1 MSQNV
6 TAKQM
11 ALESGQDPIA
21 VVATV
26 ETVPAEAV
34 AVESYADR
42 LMDELFE
49 GVDQSFEKSGGLPTE
64 PVQPE
69 TITLKSIS
77 VPQIVLSQLAQPQQ
91 PAEKDVKAIARQV
104 ALETT
109 QKQQSK
115 QSFDK
120 ILLGAAFGSL
130 ILVLGLWLASRS
142 GLVRLPTATPA
153 TSTPAEAGKTAP
165 DTQFV
170 EYVQRS
176 LEAIEQK
183 KAPQANPQLPVVP
196 GVAPPGTLP
205 SIQISGSPPA
215 TAGLSTAVNRIADA
229 LEQAAAQPGVPALPA
244 QVVIIPP
251 APVPAPAPVLVPVP
265 VPFPVS
271 APAPAPAPVPA
282 PAPASVPAPAP
293 AVAAPQTA
301 TVSPSP
307 TAPASG
313 RAIASAGRATQTP
326 VATSPSPSPSP
337 SESPQS
343 KILAR
348 ETEPAAAPAAAP
360 APAAQPAAPQT
371 QPAPPATKSTQTSAH
386 TLVGVLELGD
396 RSAALFEV
404 DGVARRIYVGESI
417 GASGWTLAE
426 IKNQEAVIR
435 KGGDVRSVF
444 VGQKF

>member
-1 MSQNV
+1 MSQKV
-6 TAKQM
+6 IAKQM
-11 ALESGQDPIA
+11 SLESASDPIA
-21 VVATV
+21 VKATV

-49 GVDQSFEKSGGLPTE
+49 GVDRAFDGSAGQPAE
-64 PVQPE
+64 PMAPE
-69 TITLKSIS
+69 FVALKSIS
-77 VPQIVLSQLAQPQQ
+77 VPQIVLSPLAPEPQRG
-91 PAEKDVKAIARQV
+91 EKDVEAIARQV

-109 QKQQSK
+109 KKQQSK
-115 QSFDK
+115 QSFDR
-120 ILLGAAFGSL
+120 ILLGAACGSL
-130 ILVLGLWLASRS
+130 LLVLGLWLASRS
-142 GLVRLPTATPA
+142 GLVRLRPAPAPETPA
-153 TSTPAEAGKTAP
+153 ASGVTAP

-176 LEAIEQK
+176 LEVIEQK
-183 KAPQANPQLPVVP
+183 KAPQPNPQLAGVP

-205 SIQISGSPPA
+205 SISISGAPPA

-229 LEQAAAQPGVPALPA
+229 LEQAGAQPGAPAPQIVVIPPPA
-244 QVVIIPP
+244 QVTVAPG
-251 APVPAPAPVLVPVP
+251 APVAGAPGAPV
-265 VPFPVS
+265 
-271 APAPAPAPVPA
+271 AGA
-282 PAPASVPAPAP
+282 
-293 AVAAPQTA
+293 QTA
-301 TVSPSP
+301 AVSPSP

-313 RAIASAGRATQTP
+313 RAIAAAGTRDPLA
-326 VATSPSPSPSP
+326 ASPSP
-337 SESPQS
+337 SESPQP

-348 ETEPAAAPAAAP
+348 ETEPAPAPSTQQSAP
-360 APAAQPAAPQT
+360 APEQSAPAVSSAP
-371 QPAPPATKSTQTSAH
+371 TSAH
-386 TLVGVLELGD
+386 TLVGILELGD

>member
-1 MSQNV
+1 MPQKV
-6 TAKQM
+6 IAKQM
-11 ALESGQDPIA
+11 SLESASDPIA
-21 VVATV
+21 VKATV

-49 GVDQSFEKSGGLPTE
+49 GVDRAFEGSGAQPAE
-64 PVQPE
+64 PMAPE
-69 TITLKSIS
+69 FVALKSIS
-77 VPQIVLSQLAQPQQ
+77 VPQIVLSPLAPEPQRG
-91 PAEKDVKAIARQV
+91 EKDVEAIARQV

-109 QKQQSK
+109 KKQQSK
-115 QSFDK
+115 QSFDR
-120 ILLGAAFGSL
+120 ILLGAACGSL
-130 ILVLGLWLASRS
+130 LLVLGLWLASRS
-142 GLVRLPTATPA
+142 GLLRLRAAPAPETPA
-153 TSTPAEAGKTAP
+153 ASAPTAP

-183 KAPQANPQLPVVP
+183 KAPQPNPQLAGVP

-205 SIQISGSPPA
+205 SISISGAPPA

-229 LEQAAAQPGVPALPA
+229 LEQAGAQPGAPAPQVVVIPPPA
-244 QVVIIPP
+244 QVTVAPA
-251 APVPAPAPVLVPVP
+251 APVAGAPA
-265 VPFPVS
+265 
-271 APAPAPAPVPA
+271 AG
-282 PAPASVPAPAP
+282 
-293 AVAAPQTA
+293 AAPQTA
-301 TVSPSP
+301 AVSPSP

-313 RAIASAGRATQTP
+313 RAIAAAGTRTP
-326 VATSPSPSPSP
+326 LAASENP
-337 SESPQS
+337 SESPQP

-348 ETEPAAAPAAAP
+348 ETEPAPAPSAQQSAP
-360 APAAQPAAPQT
+360 APAAEQSAPAVSSAP
-371 QPAPPATKSTQTSAH
+371 TSAH
-386 TLVGVLELGD
+386 TLVGILELGD

>member
-1 MSQNV
+1 MSQKV

-11 ALESGQDPIA
+11 ALQTAEEPIA
-21 VVATV
+21 VVTSV
-26 ETVPAEAV
+26 ETVTAETV

-49 GVDQSFEKSGGLPTE
+49 GVNRAFDENGTSE

-69 TITLKSIS
+69 FVALKSIS
-77 VPQIVLSQLAQPQQ
+77 VPQIVLSQLAAPQQ
-91 PAEKDVKAIARQV
+91 TAEKDVEAIARQV

-115 QSFDK
+115 QSFDR

-130 ILVLGLWLASRS
+130 LLVMGLWLASRS
-142 GLVRLPTATPA
+142 GLVRIPSATPA
-153 TSTPAEAGKTAP
+153 ASTSAESAKTAP

-183 KAPQANPQLPVVP
+183 KPPQTNSQLPAVP
-196 GVAPPGTLP
+196 GVAPAGTLP
-205 SIQISGSPPA
+205 SIQISGAPPA

-229 LEQAAAQPGVPALPA
+229 IEQAAAQPGAPALPA

-251 APVPAPAPVLVPVP
+251 ATSPGGAP
-265 VPFPVS
+265 
-271 APAPAPAPVPA
+271 
-282 PAPASVPAPAP
+282 
-293 AVAAPQTA
+293 PQTA
-301 TVSPSP
+301 AVSPSP
-307 TAPASG
+307 TASSSG
-313 RAIASAGRATQTP
+313 RA
-326 VATSPSPSPSP
+326 VATAGTSTQSPVSTS
-337 SESPQS
+337 SESGQP

-348 ETEPAAAPAAAP
+348 ETESAPPPAASSVSSGQQAEPQSPAAPATSSAA
-360 APAAQPAAPQT
+360 
-371 QPAPPATKSTQTSAH
+371 TSAH
-386 TLVGVLELGD
+386 TLVGILELGD

-417 GASGWTLAE
+417 GSSGWTLAE

>member
-1 MSQNV
+1 MSQKV
-6 TAKQM
+6 IAKQM
-11 ALESGQDPIA
+11 SLESASDPIA
-21 VVATV
+21 VKATV

-34 AVESYADR
+34 AVESYADQ

-49 GVDQSFEKSGGLPTE
+49 GVDRAFEGSGAQPAE
-64 PVQPE
+64 PMAPE
-69 TITLKSIS
+69 FVALKSIS
-77 VPQIVLSQLAQPQQ
+77 VPQIVLSPLAPEPQRG
-91 PAEKDVKAIARQV
+91 EKDVEAIARQV

-109 QKQQSK
+109 KKQQSK
-115 QSFDK
+115 QSFDR
-120 ILLGAAFGSL
+120 ILLGAACGSL
-130 ILVLGLWLASRS
+130 LLVMGLWLASRS
-142 GLVRLPTATPA
+142 GLVRLRTAPAPETPA
-153 TSTPAEAGKTAP
+153 ASGVTAP

-176 LEAIEQK
+176 LEVIEQK
-183 KAPQANPQLPVVP
+183 KAPQPNPQLAGVP

-205 SIQISGSPPA
+205 SISISGAPPA

-229 LEQAAAQPGVPALPA
+229 LEQAGAQPGAPAPQVVLIPPPA
-244 QVVIIPP
+244 QVTVAQA
-251 APVPAPAPVLVPVP
+251 APVAGAP
-265 VPFPVS
+265 
-271 APAPAPAPVPA
+271 
-282 PAPASVPAPAP
+282 
-293 AVAAPQTA
+293 AAPQTGS
-301 TVSPSP
+301 VSPSP

-313 RAIASAGRATQTP
+313 RAIAAAGTRTP
-326 VATSPSPSPSP
+326 LAASPNP
-337 SESPQS
+337 SESPQP

-348 ETEPAAAPAAAP
+348 ETEPAPAPSAQQSAP
-360 APAAQPAAPQT
+360 APEQSAPAVSSAP
-371 QPAPPATKSTQTSAH
+371 TSAH
-386 TLVGVLELGD
+386 TLVGILELGD

>member
-11 ALESGQDPIA
+11 GLESAQDPIA

-26 ETVPAEAV
+26 ETIPAETV

-49 GVDQSFEKSGGLPTE
+49 GVDRAFQESGGLPTE
-64 PVQPE
+64 PVKPE
-69 TITLKSIS
+69 IITLKSIS
-77 VPQIVLSQLAQPQQ
+77 VPQIVLSSPPPMGGQRL
-91 PAEKDVKAIARQV
+91 EKDVVAIARRV

-109 QKQQSK
+109 KKHQSK

-120 ILLGAAFGSL
+120 MLLGAAFGSL
-130 ILVLGLWLASRS
+130 LLVLGLWLASRS
-142 GLVRLPTATPA
+142 GWVRLPVAAT
-153 TSTPAEAGKTAP
+153 TTGLTPTTKEKTAP
-165 DTQFV
+165 DTEFS

-176 LEAIEQK
+176 LDAIEQK
-183 KAPQANPQLPVVP
+183 KLPKGNAQLSGVPEVV
-196 GVAPPGTLP
+196 PPGTLP
-205 SIQISGSPPA
+205 NISISGAPPA

-229 LEQAAAQPGVPALPA
+229 LEQAAVQPGSPALPA

-251 APVPAPAPVLVPVP
+251 ATNPAEPPPT
-265 VPFPVS
+265 
-271 APAPAPAPVPA
+271 
-282 PAPASVPAPAP
+282 
-293 AVAAPQTA
+293 VA
-301 TVSPSP
+301 VSPSA

-313 RAIASAGRATQTP
+313 RAVAVAGKASPSSSP
-326 VATSPSPSPSP
+326 VAASPSKS
-337 SESPQS
+337 SEP

-348 ETEPAAAPAAAP
+348 ETEPATAPAAAP
-360 APAAQPAAPQT
+360 AATQPAATQPAAAPAATQPAAAQT
-371 QPAPPATKSTQTSAH
+371 QPTAPAVVSSAPTSAH

-417 GASGWTLAE
+417 GSSGWTLGE

>member
-1 MSQNV
+1 MSQKV
-6 TAKQM
+6 IAKQM
-11 ALESGQDPIA
+11 SLESASDPIA
-21 VVATV
+21 VKATV

-34 AVESYADR
+34 AVESYADQ

-49 GVDQSFEKSGGLPTE
+49 GVDRAFDGSGPQPAE
-64 PVQPE
+64 PMAPE
-69 TITLKSIS
+69 FVALKSIS
-77 VPQIVLSQLAQPQQ
+77 VPQIVLSPLAPEPQRG
-91 PAEKDVKAIARQV
+91 EKDVEAIARQV

-109 QKQQSK
+109 KKQQSK
-115 QSFDK
+115 QSFDR
-120 ILLGAAFGSL
+120 ILLGAACGSL
-130 ILVLGLWLASRS
+130 LLVLGLWLASRS
-142 GLVRLPTATPA
+142 GLLRLRAAPAPETPA
-153 TSTPAEAGKTAP
+153 ASGVTAP

-176 LEAIEQK
+176 LEVIEQK
-183 KAPQANPQLPVVP
+183 KAPQPNPQLAGVP

-205 SIQISGSPPA
+205 SISISGAPPA

-229 LEQAAAQPGVPALPA
+229 LEQAGAQPGAPAPQVVVIPPPA
-244 QVVIIPP
+244 QVTVAPA
-251 APVPAPAPVLVPVP
+251 APVAGAPGAP
-265 VPFPVS
+265 
-271 APAPAPAPVPA
+271 
-282 PAPASVPAPAP
+282 
-293 AVAAPQTA
+293 VAAPQTGS
-301 TVSPSP
+301 VSPSP

-313 RAIASAGRATQTP
+313 RAIAAAGTRTP
-326 VATSPSPSPSP
+326 LAASPSPSQ
-337 SESPQS
+337 SPQP

-348 ETEPAAAPAAAP
+348 ETEPAPAPSTQQSAP
-360 APAAQPAAPQT
+360 APEQSASAVSSAP
-371 QPAPPATKSTQTSAH
+371 TSAH
-386 TLVGVLELGD
+386 TLVGILELGD

>member
-1 MSQNV
+1 MSQKV
-6 TAKQM
+6 IAKQM
-11 ALESGQDPIA
+11 SLESASDPIA
-21 VVATV
+21 VKATV

-34 AVESYADR
+34 AVESYADQ

-49 GVDQSFEKSGGLPTE
+49 GVDRAFDGSGPQPPE
-64 PVQPE
+64 PMAPE
-69 TITLKSIS
+69 FVALKSIS
-77 VPQIVLSQLAQPQQ
+77 VPQIVLSPLAPEPQRG
-91 PAEKDVKAIARQV
+91 EKDVEAIARQV

-109 QKQQSK
+109 KKQQSK
-115 QSFDK
+115 QSFDR
-120 ILLGAAFGSL
+120 ILLGAACGSL
-130 ILVLGLWLASRS
+130 LLVLGLWLASRS
-142 GLVRLPTATPA
+142 GLLRLRAAPAPETPA
-153 TSTPAEAGKTAP
+153 ASGVTAP

-183 KAPQANPQLPVVP
+183 KPPQPNPQLAGVP

-205 SIQISGSPPA
+205 SISISGAPPA

-229 LEQAAAQPGVPALPA
+229 LEQAGAQPGAPAPQVVVIPPPA
-244 QVVIIPP
+244 QVTVAPT
-251 APVPAPAPVLVPVP
+251 APVAGVP
-265 VPFPVS
+265 
-271 APAPAPAPVPA
+271 
-282 PAPASVPAPAP
+282 
-293 AVAAPQTA
+293 AAPQTGS
-301 TVSPSP
+301 VSPSP

-313 RAIASAGRATQTP
+313 RAIAAAGTRSP
-326 VATSPSPSPSP
+326 VAASPNP
-337 SESPQS
+337 SESPQP

-348 ETEPAAAPAAAP
+348 ETEPAPAPSAQQSAP
-360 APAAQPAAPQT
+360 APEQSAPAVSSAP
-371 QPAPPATKSTQTSAH
+371 TSAH
-386 TLVGVLELGD
+386 TLVGILELGD

>member
-1 MSQNV
+1 MPQKV
-6 TAKQM
+6 IAKQM
-11 ALESGQDPIA
+11 SLESSASDPIA
-21 VVATV
+21 VKATV

-49 GVDQSFEKSGGLPTE
+49 GVDRAFDGSGGLPAE
-64 PVQPE
+64 PVAPE
-69 TITLKSIS
+69 FVALKSIS
-77 VPQIVLSQLAQPQQ
+77 VPQIVLSQLAPQPQ
-91 PAEKDVKAIARQV
+91 PAEKDVEAIARQV

-115 QSFDK
+115 QSFDR

-130 ILVLGLWLASRS
+130 LLVMGLWLASRS
-142 GLVRLPTATPA
+142 GLVRLPAAPAPETPVA
-153 TSTPAEAGKTAP
+153 SVKTAP
-165 DTQFV
+165 DTPFV

-183 KAPQANPQLPVVP
+183 KAPQANPQVAGVP
-196 GVAPPGTLP
+196 GVATPGTLP
-205 SIQISGSPPA
+205 SISISGAPPA

-229 LEQAAAQPGVPALPA
+229 LEQASAQPGAPAPQVVVIPPPA
-244 QVVIIPP
+244 QVTV
-251 APVPAPAPVLVPVP
+251 APA
-265 VPFPVS
+265 
-271 APAPAPAPVPA
+271 APE
-282 PAPASVPAPAP
+282 
-293 AVAAPQTA
+293 TA
-301 TVSPSP
+301 TVSPLQA
-307 TAPASG
+307 APASG
-313 RAIASAGRATQTP
+313 RAIAAAGRAI
-326 VATSPSPSPSP
+326 AGSPSP
-337 SESPQS
+337 SESPQP

-348 ETEPAAAPAAAP
+348 ETELAP
-360 APAAQPAAPQT
+360 APSAEQSAPAPQ
-371 QPAPPATKSTQTSAH
+371 QSAPAVSSAPTSAH
-386 TLVGVLELGD
+386 TLVGILELGD

>member
-1 MSQNV
+1 MPQKVIAEQMS
-6 TAKQM
+6 
-11 ALESGQDPIA
+11 LESASDPIA

-49 GVDQSFEKSGGLPTE
+49 GVDRAFDGSSGLPSE

-69 TITLKSIS
+69 FVALKSIS
-77 VPQIVLSQLAQPQQ
+77 VPQIVLSQLAPQPQ
-91 PAEKDVKAIARQV
+91 PAEKDVEAIARQV
-104 ALETT
+104 ALETAK
-109 QKQQSK
+109 KQQSK
-115 QSFDK
+115 QSFDR

-130 ILVLGLWLASRS
+130 LLVMGLWLASRS
-142 GLVRLPTATPA
+142 GLVRLPAAPAPETPVA
-153 TSTPAEAGKTAP
+153 SGKTAP
-165 DTQFV
+165 DTPFV

-183 KAPQANPQLPVVP
+183 KAPQPNPQLAGVP
-196 GVAPPGTLP
+196 GVATPGTLP
-205 SIQISGSPPA
+205 SISISGAPPA

-229 LEQAAAQPGVPALPA
+229 LEQAGAQPGAPAPQVVVIPPPA
-244 QVVIIPP
+244 QVTVAPA
-251 APVPAPAPVLVPVP
+251 APVAAAP
-265 VPFPVS
+265 
-271 APAPAPAPVPA
+271 
-282 PAPASVPAPAP
+282 
-293 AVAAPQTA
+293 AAPQTA
-301 TVSPSP
+301 AASPSQA
-307 TAPASG
+307 APASG
-313 RAIASAGRATQTP
+313 RAIAAAGTRSPLA
-326 VATSPSPSPSP
+326 ASPSPSD
-337 SESPQS
+337 SPQP

-348 ETEPAAAPAAAP
+348 ETESVP
-360 APAAQPAAPQT
+360 APAAQEAAPAAQ
-371 QPAPPATKSTQTSAH
+371 QPAPALSSAPTSAH
-386 TLVGVLELGD
+386 TLVGILELGD

>member
-1 MSQNV
+1 MPQKV
-6 TAKQM
+6 IAKQM
-11 ALESGQDPIA
+11 SLESASDPIA
-21 VVATV
+21 VRATV

-49 GVDQSFEKSGGLPTE
+49 GVDRAFDGSGGQPAE
-64 PVQPE
+64 PMAPE
-69 TITLKSIS
+69 FVALKSIS
-77 VPQIVLSQLAQPQQ
+77 VPQIVLSPLAPEPQRGD
-91 PAEKDVKAIARQV
+91 KDVEAIARQV

-109 QKQQSK
+109 KKQQSK
-115 QSFDK
+115 QSFDR
-120 ILLGAAFGSL
+120 ILLGAACGSL
-130 ILVLGLWLASRS
+130 LLVLGLWLASRS
-142 GLVRLPTATPA
+142 GLVRLPAAPAPETPA
-153 TSTPAEAGKTAP
+153 ASGVTAP

-183 KAPQANPQLPVVP
+183 KPPQPNPQLAGVP

-205 SIQISGSPPA
+205 SISISGAPPA

-229 LEQAAAQPGVPALPA
+229 LEQAGAQPGAPAPQVVVIPPPA
-244 QVVIIPP
+244 QVTVAPA
-251 APVPAPAPVLVPVP
+251 APVAG
-265 VPFPVS
+265 
-271 APAPAPAPVPA
+271 VPA
-282 PAPASVPAPAP
+282 AP
-293 AVAAPQTA
+293 AAPQTA
-301 TVSPSP
+301 AVSPSP
-307 TAPASG
+307 AAPASG
-313 RAIASAGRATQTP
+313 RAIAAAGTR
-326 VATSPSPSPSP
+326 SPLAASPSP
-337 SESPQS
+337 SESPQP

-348 ETEPAAAPAAAP
+348 ETEAAP
-360 APAAQPAAPQT
+360 APSAQQSA
-371 QPAPPATKSTQTSAH
+371 PAPEQSAPAVSSAPTSAH
-386 TLVGVLELGD
+386 TLVGILELGD

>member
-1 MSQNV
+1 MPQKVIAEQMS
-6 TAKQM
+6 
-11 ALESGQDPIA
+11 LESASDPIA
-21 VVATV
+21 VRATV

-49 GVDQSFEKSGGLPTE
+49 GVDRAFDGSGGLPSE

-69 TITLKSIS
+69 FVALKSIS
-77 VPQIVLSQLAQPQQ
+77 VPQIVLSQLAPQPQ
-91 PAEKDVKAIARQV
+91 PAEKDVEAIARQV
-104 ALETT
+104 ALETAK
-109 QKQQSK
+109 KQQSK
-115 QSFDK
+115 QSFDRM
-120 ILLGAAFGSL
+120 LLGAAFGSL
-130 ILVLGLWLASRS
+130 LLVMGLWLASRS
-142 GLVRLPTATPA
+142 GLVRLPAAPAPETPVA
-153 TSTPAEAGKTAP
+153 SGKTAP

-183 KAPQANPQLPVVP
+183 KAPQANPQLAGVP
-196 GVAPPGTLP
+196 GAPTPGTLP
-205 SIQISGSPPA
+205 SIQISGAPPA

-229 LEQAAAQPGVPALPA
+229 LEQAGTQPGAPAPQIVVIPPPA
-244 QVVIIPP
+244 QVTVAPP
-251 APVPAPAPVLVPVP
+251 APVAAAP
-265 VPFPVS
+265 
-271 APAPAPAPVPA
+271 
-282 PAPASVPAPAP
+282 
-293 AVAAPQTA
+293 AAPQTA
-301 TVSPSP
+301 AVSPSP
-307 TAPASG
+307 AAPASG
-313 RAIASAGRATQTP
+313 RAIAAAGTRDPLA
-326 VATSPSPSPSP
+326 ASPSP
-337 SESPQS
+337 SESPQP

-348 ETEPAAAPAAAP
+348 ETEPA
-360 APAAQPAAPQT
+360 
-371 QPAPPATKSTQTSAH
+371 PAPPAQQSAPAPDRSAPAVSSAPTSAH
-386 TLVGVLELGD
+386 TLVGILELGD

>member
-26 ETVPAEAV
+26 ETMPAEAV

-49 GVDQSFEKSGGLPTE
+49 GVDRSFDKNGGLPTE

-77 VPQIVLSQLAQPQQ
+77 VPQIVLSQLPQPQQ
-91 PAEKDVKAIARQV
+91 PAEKDVEAIARQV

-130 ILVLGLWLASRS
+130 MLVLGLWLASRS

-153 TSTPAEAGKTAP
+153 ASTPAEAGKTAP

-205 SIQISGSPPA
+205 SIQISGSPPV

-229 LEQAAAQPGVPALPA
+229 LEQAAAQPGAPALPA

-265 VPFPVS
+265 I
-271 APAPAPAPVPA
+271 PAPAPAPVLVPIPA
-282 PAPASVPAPAP
+282 PA
-293 AVAAPQTA
+293 AVAPQTA

-307 TAPASG
+307 AAPASG

-326 VATSPSPSPSP
+326 VATSPSPSSSP
-337 SESPQS
+337 SESPQP

-348 ETEPAAAPAAAP
+348 ETEPAAPAPAAA
-360 APAAQPAAPQT
+360 
-371 QPAPPATKSTQTSAH
+371 
-386 TLVGVLELGD
+386 
-396 RSAALFEV
+396 
-404 DGVARRIYVGESI
+404 
-417 GASGWTLAE
+417 
-426 IKNQEAVIR
+426 
-435 KGGDVRSVF
+435 
-444 VGQKF
+444 

>member
-6 TAKQM
+6 TTKQM
-11 ALESGQDPIA
+11 ALESGQEPIT

-26 ETVPAEAV
+26 ETVLAEAV

-49 GVDQSFEKSGGLPTE
+49 GVDQAFEKSGGLPTE
-64 PVQPE
+64 PMQPE

-77 VPQIVLSQLAQPQQ
+77 VPQIVLSQLAQPRQ
-91 PAEKDVKAIARQV
+91 PAEKDIKAIARQV

-142 GLVRLPTATPA
+142 GLVRLSTTTPTAS
-153 TSTPAEAGKTAP
+153 TSAKTGKTVP

-205 SIQISGSPPA
+205 SISISGSPPV

-229 LEQAAAQPGVPALPA
+229 LEQVAMQPGAPALPA
-244 QVVIIPP
+244 QVIIIPP
-251 APVPAPAPVLVPVP
+251 APVPAPAPVLI
-265 VPFPVS
+265 PFPV
-271 APAPAPAPVPA
+271 PAPAPAPVLIPF
-282 PAPASVPAPAP
+282 PVPVPAPAP
-293 AVAAPQTA
+293 VPASATVAPQTA

-326 VATSPSPSPSP
+326 VATSPSPS
-337 SESPQS
+337 ESPQP

-348 ETEPAAAPAAAP
+348 EIEPAAAPAVTP
-360 APAAQPAAPQT
+360 APAAQQATPQP
-371 QPAPPATKSTQTSAH
+371 QSAPPTTSTAQTSAH
-386 TLVGVLELGD
+386 TLVGILELGD

>member
-1 MSQNV
+1 MSQKV
-6 TAKQM
+6 IAKQM
-11 ALESGQDPIA
+11 SLASSSEPIA

-49 GVDQSFEKSGGLPTE
+49 GVDRAFDGSGGLPAE
-64 PVQPE
+64 PVAPE
-69 TITLKSIS
+69 FVALKSIS
-77 VPQIVLSQLAQPQQ
+77 VPQIVLSQLAPE
-91 PAEKDVKAIARQV
+91 PTRGGEKDVEAIARQV

-109 QKQQSK
+109 KKQQSK
-115 QSFDK
+115 QSFDR
-120 ILLGAAFGSL
+120 ILLGAACGSL
-130 ILVLGLWLASRS
+130 LLVMGLWLASRS
-142 GLVRLPTATPA
+142 GLVRLPAPTAGPTPA
-153 TSTPAEAGKTAP
+153 ASGKTAP

-176 LEAIEQK
+176 LVAIEQK
-183 KAPQANPQLPVVP
+183 KAPQANPQLAPVP
-196 GVAPPGTLP
+196 GAATPETLP
-205 SIQISGSPPA
+205 SIAISGAPPA

-229 LEQAAAQPGVPALPA
+229 LEQAAAQPGAPAPQVVVIPPPA
-244 QVVIIPP
+244 QVTVAPPPP
-251 APVPAPAPVLVPVP
+251 AQVTVAQA
-265 VPFPVS
+265 
-271 APAPAPAPVPA
+271 AQ
-282 PAPASVPAPAP
+282 
-293 AVAAPQTA
+293 AAPQTA
-301 TVSPSP
+301 TASSSPAAS
-307 TAPASG
+307 ASG
-313 RAIASAGRATQTP
+313 RAIAAAGNRTPPAT
-326 VATSPSPSPSP
+326 ASSP
-337 SESPQS
+337 SESPQP

-348 ETEPAAAPAAAP
+348 ETEPAPAPAAEQSAP
-360 APAAQPAAPQT
+360 APAPQQSAAAVSS
-371 QPAPPATKSTQTSAH
+371 APISAH
-386 TLVGVLELGD
+386 TLVGILELGD

>member
-1 MSQNV
+1 MSQKV
-6 TAKQM
+6 IAKQM
-11 ALESGQDPIA
+11 SLESASDPIA
-21 VVATV
+21 VKATV

-34 AVESYADR
+34 AVESYADQ

-49 GVDQSFEKSGGLPTE
+49 GVDRAFDGNGGQPAE
-64 PVQPE
+64 PMAPE
-69 TITLKSIS
+69 FVALKSIS
-77 VPQIVLSQLAQPQQ
+77 VPQIVLSPLAPQP
-91 PAEKDVKAIARQV
+91 PRGEKDVEAIARQV

-109 QKQQSK
+109 KKQQSK
-115 QSFDK
+115 QSFDR
-120 ILLGAAFGSL
+120 ILLGAACGSL
-130 ILVLGLWLASRS
+130 LLVMGLWLASRS
-142 GLVRLPTATPA
+142 GLVRLRTAPA
-153 TSTPAEAGKTAP
+153 PETSAASGVTAP

-176 LEAIEQK
+176 LEVIEQK
-183 KAPQANPQLPVVP
+183 KAPQPNPQLAGVP

-205 SIQISGSPPA
+205 SISISGAPPA

-229 LEQAAAQPGVPALPA
+229 LEQAGAQPG
-244 QVVIIPP
+244 
-251 APVPAPAPVLVPVP
+251 APAPQVVLIPPPAQGTV
-265 VPFPVS
+265 
-271 APAPAPAPVPA
+271 APAAPVAGA
-282 PAPASVPAPAP
+282 P
-293 AVAAPQTA
+293 AAPQTGS
-301 TVSPSP
+301 VSPSP

-313 RAIASAGRATQTP
+313 RAIAAAGTRTP
-326 VATSPSPSPSP
+326 LAASPSP
-337 SESPQS
+337 SESPQP

-348 ETEPAAAPAAAP
+348 ETEPAPAPSAQQSAP
-360 APAAQPAAPQT
+360 APEQSAPAVSSAP
-371 QPAPPATKSTQTSAH
+371 TSAH
-386 TLVGVLELGD
+386 TLVGILELGD

>member
-1 MSQNV
+1 MPQKV
-6 TAKQM
+6 IAKQM
-11 ALESGQDPIA
+11 SLESASDPIA
-21 VVATV
+21 VKATV

-34 AVESYADR
+34 AVESYADQ

-49 GVDQSFEKSGGLPTE
+49 GVDRAFDGSGAQPAE
-64 PVQPE
+64 PMAPE
-69 TITLKSIS
+69 FVALKSIS
-77 VPQIVLSQLAQPQQ
+77 VPQIVLSPLAPEPQRG
-91 PAEKDVKAIARQV
+91 EKDVEAIARQV

-109 QKQQSK
+109 KKQQSK
-115 QSFDK
+115 QSFDR
-120 ILLGAAFGSL
+120 ILLGAACGSL
-130 ILVLGLWLASRS
+130 LLVLGLWLASRS
-142 GLVRLPTATPA
+142 GLLRLRAAPAPETPA
-153 TSTPAEAGKTAP
+153 ASGVTAP

-176 LEAIEQK
+176 LEVIEQK
-183 KAPQANPQLPVVP
+183 KAPQPNPQLAGVP

-205 SIQISGSPPA
+205 SISISGAPPA

-229 LEQAAAQPGVPALPA
+229 LEQAGAQPGAPAPQVVLIPPPA
-244 QVVIIPP
+244 QVAVAPA
-251 APVPAPAPVLVPVP
+251 APVAGAP
-265 VPFPVS
+265 
-271 APAPAPAPVPA
+271 
-282 PAPASVPAPAP
+282 
-293 AVAAPQTA
+293 AAPQTA
-301 TVSPSP
+301 AVSPSP

-313 RAIASAGRATQTP
+313 RAIAAAGTRTP
-326 VATSPSPSPSP
+326 LAASPSP
-337 SESPQS
+337 SESPQP

-348 ETEPAAAPAAAP
+348 ETEPAPAPSTQQSAP
-360 APAAQPAAPQT
+360 APEQSAPAVSSAP
-371 QPAPPATKSTQTSAH
+371 TSAH
-386 TLVGVLELGD
+386 TLVGILELGD